1 MDDKGNMGII
11 LGDNRNMEVIMGD
24 KGNMGIILGDNRNM
38 EVIIGD
44 KGIIAQYGSHNG

>member
-24 KGNMGIILGDNRNM
+24 KGIMENMGNN
-38 EVIIGD
+38 IG
-44 KGIIAQYGSHNG
+44 